1 MPDSTGFIRAAEPG
15 DVSALAQLLGRVGWW
30 EDIARD
36 PERAVRHILAQI
48 ELCRSDPQHLLWV
61 YERNG
66 SLLAYLSMHFR
77 PYLFMLGQE
86 AYLAELFVHPDQ
98 RGEGIGGRMLSEAEA
113 EARRRGCTRMML
125 VTKRRRQSYQR
136 GFYRKHGWQERPQVA
151 NFVLPLKD

>member
-1 MPDSTGFIRAAEPG
+1 MVDSAAFIRAAEPG
-15 DVSALAQLLGRVGWW
+15 DAPALAELLGRVGWW
-30 EDIARD
+30 EAVARD
-36 PERAVRHILAQI
+36 PEQARRHILAQI

-61 YERNG
+61 YAREDR
-66 SLLAYLSMHFR
+66 LRAYLSMHFR

-86 AYLAELFVHPDQ
+86 AYLAELFVHPDH
-98 RGEGIGGRMLSEAEA
+98 RGEGIGSRMLAA
-113 EARRRGCTRMML
+113 AQDEARRRGCTRMML